1 VDYPYLDISTFSTGR
16 HQVNHMQHNMSSQTF
31 KACIA
36 ISSLAISQ
44 VFGHYSNSGGED
56 LKLNEYII
64 NLYYMSIFSKTRT
77 PIFVISI

>member
-1 VDYPYLDISTFSTGR
+1 VDYPYLDISTCSTGH

-31 KACIA
+31 KAWIA
-36 ISSLAISQ
+36 ISSCAISQ

-64 NLYYMSIFSKTRT
+64 NLYYTSISQKLKLQYL
-77 PIFVISI
+77 